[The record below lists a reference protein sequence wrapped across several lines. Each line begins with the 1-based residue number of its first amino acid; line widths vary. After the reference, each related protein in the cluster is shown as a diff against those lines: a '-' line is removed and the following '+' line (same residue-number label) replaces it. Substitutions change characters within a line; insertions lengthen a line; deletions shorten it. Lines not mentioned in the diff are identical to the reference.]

1 MKQWLKSLPAPA
13 RNIVLVCGSMG
24 SIFVLWLLLAIA
36 TYWVE
41 GSSNAQDAKS
51 VIERL
56 RGYTEVEQEL
66 EVAVTGAR
74 SALSQV
80 AYASSISADLASANL
95 QRDLRDYARRA
106 VLTVAGSQAMEE
118 DTDESLP
125 GFERLAVEL
134 SLNGAPLSIDLFLQ
148 RVYGHEP
155 ALLIESLNVV
165 KPPKR
170 ARARGTARVAAE
182 DKLNVRIVVSALR
195 EF

>member
-1 MKQWLKSLPAPA
+1 MKQWLTGLPVPA
-13 RNIVLVCGSMG
+13 RNLLLVCVGVVSL
-24 SIFVLWLLLAIA
+24 FTLWVLLAIA

-41 GSSNAQDAKS
+41 GSANAQKAKS

-56 RGYTEVEQEL
+56 RGYAEVETEL
-66 EVAVTGAR
+66 ELAVSGAR
-74 SALSQV
+74 TALRQI
-80 AYASSISADLASANL
+80 AYASSVSADQASANL
-95 QRDLRDYARRA
+95 QRDLRDYAKRA
-106 VLTVAGSQAMEE
+106 VLTVSGSQAMEE

-148 RVYGHEP
+148 RVDEHQP
-155 ALLIESLNVV
+155 SLLVESLSVV

-170 ARARGTARVAAE
+170 ARARGNAGVAVD